1 MLVLP
6 QVPGSEEEVHL
17 RAEGAEAEGA
27 EPLHHPVHHQP
38 HHGPQ
43 VLPHQNV
50 PGGGLW
56 VLLPVHAGGLITR
69 LASTSF
75 IGVFFFPLVSPC
87 LEQNCL
93 LLRIYWSDIRV
104 RFLLYWQHF
113 SFQFLISKQH
123 TEHKFDI
130 ALSALWQIMQTFI
143 SVCPTPPPL
152 PPSPPPFFSVFRSVH
167 STSWKWRI
175 KTLSTH

>member
-1 MLVLP
+1 MTHCLHITPPDAILKIGLSSAVGIIYLDSCYSTRTHVHKQQKQVHRGVSKKRVILCCRNPLNINRLDKLDTSGYMHVLP

-69 LASTSF
+69 PRHESF
-75 IGVFFFPLVSPC
+75 YWVFSSYLRVWKRIVSF
-87 LEQNCL
+87 
-93 LLRIYWSDIRV
+93 WG
-104 RFLLYWQHF
+104 FTG
-113 SFQFLISKQH
+113 LI
-123 TEHKFDI
+123 
-130 ALSALWQIMQTFI
+130 
-143 SVCPTPPPL
+143 
-152 PPSPPPFFSVFRSVH
+152 
-167 STSWKWRI
+167 
-175 KTLSTH
+175 